1 MHALAVVSEADS
13 CRTGTGGTAL
23 VDPVTASSSAG
34 AAITR
39 TKQQERLST
48 ERKHQCSPKHCDRDR

>member
-23 VDPVTASSSAG
+23 VDPVTASSSG

-39 TKQQERLST
+39 KKQQERLST
-48 ERKHQCSPKHCDRDR
+48 ERKHQCSLKHCDRDR